1 MSAGPMSAGPRSAAG
16 AFSGLRVVEHTQHLA
31 GAFAGRLFAA
41 MGAEVI
47 SVGPHA
53 GPDAAGDGAYW
64 HLTAGKRLAD
74 LDESTPG
81 GQALL
86 AGLLDSGP
94 DVWICDTLREAS
106 AVGARPGGTIAAAVS
121 DFGESGPRRD
131 WRGSEMIHQ
140 ALSGVMG
147 QTGEA
152 GREPL
157 FGLSSRAYSATG
169 VALFGS
175 VVARLFARERD
186 RGGPGGS
193 PAPEAPPEPPLEVTV
208 TETAA
213 SMGQNEV
220 ATYGYSGTWPRRGRY
235 PGLVGKVPCADGW
248 VVVFGL
254 GRWDVICRAFRCP
267 QLASDERFALVPDR
281 IAHWQAALG
290 ALADAA
296 RGLTRDE
303 IVTAAQGEH
312 ATVEHINTL
321 ADLRRSEHL
330 AQREF
335 WREGASGEGGPGV
348 ALGPVFRVRSR
359 PGWVT
364 APARPAQAGEIRG
377 AGEP

>member
-1 MSAGPMSAGPRSAAG
+1 MSAAG
-16 AFSGLRVVEHTQHLA
+16 PFSGLRVVEHTQHLA
-31 GAFAGRLFAA
+31 GAVAGRMFAA

-53 GPDAAGDGAYW
+53 GPDAPADGAFW
-64 HLTAGKRLAD
+64 HLTAGKRLAE
-74 LDESTPG
+74 LDESTPAG
-81 GQALL
+81 EALL
-86 AGLLDSGP
+86 ADLIDSGP

-106 AVGARPGGTIAAAVS
+106 AVGARPGGTIAATVS

-175 VVARLFARERD
+175 VVARLFARQRD
-186 RGGPGGS
+186 RGGADSKPL
-193 PAPEAPPEPPLEVTV
+193 EALEPPLEVTV

-235 PGLVGKVPCADGW
+235 PGLVGKVPCRDGW

-267 QLASDERFALVPDR
+267 ELAADERFALVPDR
-281 IAHWQAALG
+281 IAHWQTAL
-290 ALADAA
+290 AMLADAA
-296 RGLTRDE
+296 LGLTRDE

-321 ADLRRSEHL
+321 ADLRRSAHL
-330 AQREF
+330 AQRQF
-335 WREGASGEGGPGV
+335 WREAGAGDAGPGV
-348 ALGPVFRVRSR
+348 ALGPIFRVRSR

-364 APARPAQAGEIRG
+364 APARPAEAGEVRRKT
-377 AGEP
+377 EP

>member
-1 MSAGPMSAGPRSAAG
+1 MSVSGPVSAGGPFA
-16 AFSGLRVVEHTQHLA
+16 GLRVVEHSRHLA
-31 GAFAGRLFAA
+31 GAVAGRMFAA
-41 MGAEVI
+41 LGAEVI
-47 SVGPHA
+47 SVGPGA
-53 GPDAAGDGAYW
+53 ADDAVSW
-64 HLTAGKRLAD
+64 HLSAGKQLAEA
-74 LDESTPG
+74 DEPTPA

-86 AGLLDSGP
+86 ADLLDSGP
-94 DVWICDTLREAS
+94 DVWICDTLDEAGRV
-106 AVGARPGGTIAAAVS
+106 ANRAGGTIAAAVS

-157 FGLSSRAYSATG
+157 FGLASRAYSAAG

-175 VVARLFARERD
+175 VVARLVARERH
-186 RGGPGGS
+186 RRGPAGGPAG
-193 PAPEAPPEPPLEVTV
+193 EPPLEVTV

-220 ATYGYSGTWPRRGRY
+220 TTYWYSGTWPRRGRY

-267 QLASDERFALVPDR
+267 ELASDERFALVPDR
-281 IAHWQAALG
+281 IAHWQE
-290 ALADAA
+290 ALALLAEAA

-303 IVTAAQGEH
+303 VVTAAQGEH

-330 AQREF
+330 AERGF
-335 WREGASGEGGPGV
+335 WREAEPGAGGPGV

-364 APARPAQAGEIRG
+364 APARPAQAGEGGLRASG
-377 AGEP
+377 P

>member
-1 MSAGPMSAGPRSAAG
+1 MSAAG
-16 AFSGLRVVEHTQHLA
+16 PFSGLRVVEHTQHLA
-31 GAFAGRLFAA
+31 GAVAGRMFAA

-47 SVGPHA
+47 SVGPQA
-53 GPDAAGDGAYW
+53 RPDAPADGAFW

-74 LDESTPG
+74 LDESTPAS
-81 GQALL
+81 QALL
-86 AGLLDSGP
+86 ADLIDSGP
-94 DVWICDTLREAS
+94 DVWICDTLREAG

-169 VALFGS
+169 AALFGS
-175 VVARLFARERD
+175 VVARLFARERHR
-186 RGGPGGS
+186 RGPDGP
-193 PAPEAPPEPPLEVTV
+193 PAPEPELPEPPLEVTV

-267 QLASDERFALVPDR
+267 ELAADERFALVPDR
-281 IAHWQAALG
+281 IGHWQTALG
-290 ALADAA
+290 MLADAA

-321 ADLRRSEHL
+321 ADLRRSPHL
-330 AQREF
+330 AQRQF
-335 WREGASGEGGPGV
+335 WREAGAGGAGPAV

-359 PGWVT
+359 PEWVT
-364 APARPAQAGEIRG
+364 EPARPAQAGEIRRTS
-377 AGEP
+377 EP